1 MTTSDVTRYSCC
13 CQFAIAQTVPSSL
26 LLTDQCSAFRHSYLD
41 SKSKPSSATLGYTL
55 TKTRKTA
62 PIIKPTPGTLFEES
76 YTLFCYILKNKLG
89 ITLASVA
96 TYPCCR
102 KKRAAKAALTCS
114 FIRNSAYFSLPNT
127 LFSCSRTRMNVV
139 RLVSSRSSAAPT

>member
-1 MTTSDVTRYSCC
+1 M
-13 CQFAIAQTVPSSL
+13 
-26 LLTDQCSAFRHSYLD
+26 TDQCSAFRHSYLD

-62 PIIKPTPGTLFEES
+62 PIIQPTLGTLFEES

-96 TYPCCR
+96 TYPCC
-102 KKRAAKAALTCS
+102 
-114 FIRNSAYFSLPNT
+114 
-127 LFSCSRTRMNVV
+127 
-139 RLVSSRSSAAPT
+139 